1 MDGRAVTIAIYL
13 AAALFVFLFVAAMA
27 QFVVAAGDRR
37 QAVSTTLEGTVK
49 HEPPGS
55 RFARLSRRF
64 NHTRL
69 GRYLERDLVL
79 AGVNYPPIL
88 VFAGLVVATI
98 AIPYALAQLLA
109 PLFGVVGLVGG
120 YALLRAW
127 LRRARER
134 RRERFVQQ
142 IPELARLLSNA
153 TNAGLSI
160 ATAWVVAESELAEPA
175 KTEIQR
181 LNAAVRFGSSLEEAM
196 LQLNDRLLAREVR
209 VLMST
214 LVVSARS
221 GGSLVKALRDISLT
235 LDDRKEVRREIRTTL
250 AQARTTSLLVIAM
263 GIGILLLL
271 NVIQPGTVEKMTH
284 NLIGQLAL
292 VVASG
297 LFAIGFLV
305 VRRMT
310 RIDP

>member
-1 MDGRAVTIAIYL
+1 MTIIYL
-13 AAALFVFLFVAAMA
+13 ASALFVILFIAAMA
-27 QFVVAAGDRR
+27 QFVISAADRR
-37 QAVSTTLEGTVK
+37 QIVAGALQGTVK
-49 HEPPGS
+49 QEPPGS
-55 RFARLSRRF
+55 RFDRLSRRF
-64 NHTRL
+64 NATRF

-79 AGVNYPPIL
+79 AGITFPPIL

-98 AIPYALAQLLA
+98 AIPYLLAQLLA
-109 PLFGVVGLVGG
+109 PLFGLVGLVCG

-127 LRRARER
+127 LHRARER
-134 RRERFVQQ
+134 RKERFVQQ

-160 ATAWVVAESELAEPA
+160 ATAWVVAEAELAEPA

-181 LNAAVRFGSSLEEAM
+181 LNAAVRFGASLEDAM
-196 LQLNDRLLAREVR
+196 VQLNDRLPAREVR

-214 LVVSARS
+214 LVVSART

-250 AQARTTSLLVIAM
+250 AQARSTSILVTAM
-263 GIGILLLL
+263 GIGMLLML
-271 NVIQPGTVEKMTH
+271 NVIQPGTVEKMTQ

-292 VVASG
+292 ILAFA
-297 LFAIGFLV
+297 LFAIGYLV
-305 VRRMT
+305 VRRIT
-310 RIDP
+310 RIER